1 MATTENNSLK
11 SLVILTGAVVGFIQG
26 MRVLG
31 FSGERPRPDELL
43 TKDNIEAAQSEMA
56 ERISVLE
63 GRLAALIAQGAEIE
77 GLRDSVV
84 LRADVQGLVEQTTNT
99 AVEKAVSA
107 TWERLAEIE
116 VRTEQYFSGAE
127 RSAEAL
133 RRMIQD
139 TDQMLERV
147 IEGLDL
153 LAESRLTG
161 SRADR

>member
-1 MATTENNSLK
+1 
-11 SLVILTGAVVGFIQG
+11 
-26 MRVLG
+26 MRVWA
-31 FSGERPRPDELL
+31 FCGERSEPDELL
-43 TKDNIEAAQSEMA
+43 TKDNIAAAQSEMA

-63 GRLAALIAQGAEIE
+63 GRLAALAARDAEIE
-77 GLRDSVV
+77 GLRESVV
-84 LRADVQGLVEQTTNT
+84 LRADLQGVVEQTTNA
-99 AVEKAVSA
+99 AVEKAVSS
-107 TWERLAEIE
+107 TWTRLAEIE
-116 VRTEQYFSGAE
+116 VRTEEYFSGAE

-139 TDQMLERV
+139 TDRMLERV